1 MSRPTQAGGETRVH
15 LGLGSNLGNRR
26 RNIERAV
33 ELLSERMAVEC
44 LSRLYETPPMYEE
57 RQPPFLNAVCVCAS
71 PPAPHDLLRFIQEIE
86 ASMGRVPGP
95 KNSPRPVDIDI
106 LLYGALAFDE
116 PDLVIPHPA
125 IGERPFVLVPLAEID
140 PNAVHPVN
148 GKTAAQMLAALSPD
162 ADAAVPYDA

>member
-33 ELLSERMAVEC
+33 ELLGERMAVER

-86 ASMGRVPGP
+86 ASMGRVL
-95 KNSPRPVDIDI
+95 R
-106 LLYGALAFDE
+106 
-116 PDLVIPHPA
+116 
-125 IGERPFVLVPLAEID
+125 
-140 PNAVHPVN
+140 
-148 GKTAAQMLAALSPD
+148 AQE
-162 ADAAVPYDA
+162 